1 MVKNKT
7 RRLLFWGFVAGLSM
21 SLTSEALRR
30 ARRRRAMLAHR
41 INRETYDALQA
52 LPTPAQAKFVP
63 VGDVRLHT
71 IFAGPEDGPL
81 AILLHGFPENWY
93 SWRHQIPL
101 LAEMGYRVVAPD
113 QRGYNLSDKPVGV
126 EAYRTAHLTRD
137 VHGLVRALGRTE
149 ATIIGHDWGGVVA
162 WRFAMEFPQAL
173 DRLVVLN
180 APHPEAFAR
189 ELRQGWDQRLRSWYA
204 LFFQLPWLPETVL
217 TFSPQETARLF
228 FERTATRTDA
238 FDEDALSRMASA
250 LAQPGAMRAML
261 NWYRAAVRFPSE
273 TASRP
278 IDSPTLL
285 LWGED
290 DVALSK
296 ALTFNLVEWVPEIQV
311 RYILNCGHW
320 VQNEAPDEVNAHLK
334 SFLQF

>member
-1 MVKNKT
+1 M
-7 RRLLFWGFVAGLSM
+7 
-21 SLTSEALRR
+21 
-30 ARRRRAMLAHR
+30 
-41 INRETYDALQA
+41 
-52 LPTPAQAKFVP
+52 
-63 VGDVRLHT
+63 
-71 IFAGPEDGPL
+71 
-81 AILLHGFPENWY
+81 
-93 SWRHQIPL
+93 
-101 LAEMGYRVVAPD
+101 
-113 QRGYNLSDKPVGV
+113 
-126 EAYRTAHLTRD
+126 
-137 VHGLVRALGRTE
+137 RALGRTK

-173 DRLVVLN
+173 GRLVVLN

-204 LFFQLPWLPETVL
+204 LLFQLPWLPEAVL
-217 TFSPQETARLF
+217 TFSPRDTARLF
-228 FERTATRTDA
+228 FERTATRAAA
-238 FDEDALSRMASA
+238 FDEDDLTRMAAA

-261 NWYRAAVRFPSE
+261 NWYRAALRFPSE
-273 TASRP
+273 ADSRP

-320 VQNEAPDEVNAHLK
+320 VQNEAPDEVNAHLR
-334 SFLQF
+334 SFLQV